1 MHIRMNTAWV
11 GLGLVFAGV
20 AALPALAD
28 EWNKETI
35 FTFNEAV
42 EVPGHVLTP
51 GKYVFRLAD
60 SSSDRNIVQIFSE
73 DKKDREHL
81 VTTLLAIPDYRLAT
95 PEKPLVNFEE
105 RRGDSPEAIKS
116 WFYPGDNYGWEFVYP
131 KSERLEAAVNK
142 PALTASAPPVS
153 VPTPVVLSQPPSP
166 AASAPTE
173 IVRAEEVILA
183 ENTTPQA
190 AVAADAA
197 PAPKSLPH
205 KLPKTASELPLL
217 ELTGGLFLVAAGLV
231 LRPAWAPVKN

>member
-1 MHIRMNTAWV
+1 MHIRMNTAWI

-51 GKYVFRLAD
+51 GKYVFKLAD
-60 SSSDRNIVQIFSE
+60 SLSDRTIVQIFSE

-81 VTTLLAIPDYRLAT
+81 VTTVLAIPDYHLDT

-131 KSERLEAAVNK
+131 KSERLETAVNR
-142 PALTASAPPVS
+142 PAVTSPAPSISVPAPVVMPQQPAPVASAP
-153 VPTPVVLSQPPSP
+153 
-166 AASAPTE
+166 AE
-173 IVRAEEVILA
+173 IVREEEVILA
-183 ENTTPQA
+183 ENATPQPA
-190 AVAADAA
+190 AESDAV
-197 PAPKSLPH
+197 PAPKPLPH
-205 KLPKTASELPLL
+205 KLPKTASDLPLL
-217 ELTGGLFLVAAGLV
+217 ELTGGLLLVAGGLV
-231 LRPAWAPVKN
+231 LRPAWASVKN